1 MVAKSKREAIDRYDS
16 KTYRKVLFRLR
27 IEDDAEII
35 KDMDDALNR
44 GINRREWLKG
54 VFDVYKANR

>member
-1 MVAKSKREAIDRYDS
+1 MVAKSKREATDRYDA

-27 IEDDAEII
+27 IEDDAELI
-35 KDMDDALNR
+35 KDMDEAFER

-54 VFDVYKANR
+54 VFEVYKENR